1 MKMELKNIRSKIII
15 VIILLLSLVTIAS
28 CKKNDKKEK
37 PHIENNNIFPS
48 EFVNIT
54 KNKKVYL
61 TSFGQSKEV
70 EDLGLFLYKSQKI
83 DYVQDNKLEI
93 EDVEENAIVFAVVGC
108 SIKGLEA
115 QNTTK
120 AKEIERCKKFV
131 TAKTEG
137 KITLITWHLGGMS
150 RRGTTSDEIISVA
163 LAGSNFSIYV
173 VSGNEDG
180 YLSTI
185 LSENGISYYSI
196 TNITQLEKPI
206 NYLFGFSSE
215 E

>member
-1 MKMELKNIRSKIII
+1 MKMELKNIRSRIFTIA
-15 VIILLLSLVTIAS
+15 ILLLSVIAIAS
-28 CKKNDKKEK
+28 CKNNDKNDK
-37 PHIENNNIFPS
+37 PNIENNDIFPS

-70 EDLGLFLYKSQKI
+70 EDLGLFLYKSKKI

-93 EDVEENAIVFAVVGC
+93 DDVEDDAIVFAVVGC

-131 TAKTEG
+131 AAKTEG

-173 VSGNEDG
+173 VTGNEDG
-180 YLSTI
+180 YLSTT

-196 TNITQLEKPI
+196 KNITQLEKPI
-206 NYLFGFSSE
+206 NYLFGFNSE